1 MGKRG
6 SGIGSPRQS
15 SGRLHNRPKVVTL
28 PLGMASDFEKWVL
41 EKTLTAEVADCLL
54 HEAHEK
60 IAIAPFE
67 ENSYDW
73 VYQAFVNLGLVKGH
87 LADRFEGVKRDLYEK
102 ARWKLYG
109 PNFSEKALWEAAE
122 RGLGFGWQHSLP
134 DKMGKSSIHYGF
146 VAEIFLT
153 EFAGRLR
160 YVEGVG
166 WEVLDGESWQ
176 RRPKERGIVGLI
188 YKVMRRKVYV
198 WKRALGYGKGTGGW
212 LEELER
218 NINDPDWLRKVEE
231 MLLRVDHFGVEIV
244 SGDA

>member
-1 MGKRG
+1 
-6 SGIGSPRQS
+6 
-15 SGRLHNRPKVVTL
+15 
-28 PLGMASDFEKWVL
+28 MASDFEKWVL
-41 EKTLTAEVADCLL
+41 EKTLTAEVADCLV
-54 HEAHEK
+54 HEAHTK

-87 LADRFEGVKRDLYEK
+87 LADRFEEVKRDLYEK

-122 RGLGFGWQHSLP
+122 RGLGFGWQHALP
-134 DKMGKSSIHYGF
+134 DKIGKSSIHYGF

-198 WKRALGYGKGTGGW
+198 WERALGYGKGTGGW

>member
-102 ARWKLYG
+102 ARWKFFCA
-109 PNFSEKALWEAAE
+109 PHALDS
-122 RGLGFGWQHSLP
+122 LQSLP
-134 DKMGKSSIHYGF
+134 SRLLVKPTFRNHWPYPKAKLRLSGDCAADPRAGDGSLCRFPSYPCSSP
-146 VAEIFLT
+146 LT
-153 EFAGRLR
+153 HVGSKTG
-160 YVEGVG
+160 EGV
-166 WEVLDGESWQ
+166 S
-176 RRPKERGIVGLI
+176 RC
-188 YKVMRRKVYV
+188 
-198 WKRALGYGKGTGGW
+198 
-212 LEELER
+212 
-218 NINDPDWLRKVEE
+218 
-231 MLLRVDHFGVEIV
+231 
-244 SGDA
+244 